1 MILEGLISLI
11 VGALKGVLSLL
22 PKIDAGI
29 PADIVTPF
37 MQRIY
42 GIVYILPIGD
52 FFIMLGIWFAVTNF
66 HLIWK
71 IIQRLWDALPFT

>member
-11 VGALKGVLSLL
+11 VGTLKGVLSLL
-22 PKIDAGI
+22 PQIDAEI
-29 PADIVTPF
+29 PADIVTTF
-37 MQRIY
+37 MQWIY
-42 GIVYILPIGD
+42 GIGYILPVSD
-52 FFIMLGIWFAVTNF
+52 FFIMLGIWFVVTNF

>member
-22 PKIDAGI
+22 PQIDAGI
-29 PADIVTPF
+29 PAGIVTTF
-37 MQRIY
+37 MQWIY
-42 GIVYILPIGD
+42 GIGYILPVGD

>member
-1 MILEGLISLI
+1 VILEGLISLI

-22 PKIDAGI
+22 PQINAGI
-29 PADIVTPF
+29 PADIVTTF
-37 MQRIY
+37 MNWIY
-42 GIVYILPIGD
+42 GIGYILPIGD

>member
-22 PKIDAGI
+22 PQIDAGI
-29 PADIVTPF
+29 PVDIVTTF
-37 MQRIY
+37 TQWIY
-42 GIVYILPIGD
+42 GIGYILPIGD

-71 IIQRLWDALPFT
+71 IIQRIWDALPFT